1 MFRKQYNFFFI
12 NDIYFQLDN
21 IKALRCYMMNRY
33 DKIELYG
40 IDFTHYRLIDLIDL
54 ANQAE
59 PFYRWI

>member
-1 MFRKQYNFFFI
+1 
-12 NDIYFQLDN
+12 
-21 IKALRCYMMNRY
+21 MMNRY